1 MSSKK
6 IRLTILLIPVLIV
19 CANLIMHNIHLNPHR
34 HHYHTER
41 VFISL
46 NLMLAPTTIN
56 SALSSDGRWIPPAWP
71 TFGVHRPLRFRLTQN
86 NIEFTQAVEPYLLGT
101 FNVRFGNAV
110 LRDYTA
116 RFEFEKLTTLQR
128 TFLLPPLYNCG
139 VSVSDDGIYIVWFKF
154 DEPVAGVVAV
164 KDYVY
169 RLGISSSYS
178 TGVSWIA
185 VKTSNDPDDVCL
197 GIGGNINGQLTRL
210 YDGAGYSFNNFD
222 LQESENAFVRSL
234 FFLSDNQAMTDMFVR
249 TGLWTGAETI
259 DFRERLRFI
268 ENNGIMY
275 MGFVAHLYG
284 RDFKCLAEHGVSIV
298 RIDPIHDV

>member
-1 MSSKK
+1 MEVRMSSKK
-6 IRLTILLIPVLIV
+6 IRRAILLILVLIV

-56 SALSSDGRWIPPAWP
+56 SALSPYGRWIPPAWP
-71 TFGVHRPLRFRLTQN
+71 TFGIHRPLQFRLTQN
-86 NIEFTQAVEPYLLGT
+86 NIEFTQAVEPFLMGI
-101 FNVRFGNAV
+101 FDVRFGNAT

-116 RFEFEKLTTLQR
+116 RFEVEYLTTPQH
-128 TFLLPPLYNCG
+128 TFLLPPSYTCLT
-139 VSVSDDGIYIVWFKF
+139 SVSDDEIYIVWVRF
-154 DEPVAGVVAV
+154 DEPLAGAVAV
-164 KDYVY
+164 GDYVH
-169 RLGISSSYS
+169 RLGISSLYP

-197 GIGGNINGQLTRL
+197 GIGGNINSQLHRL
-210 YDGAGYSFNNFD
+210 GYSFYNFD

-249 TGLWTGAETI
+249 TGLWAGAETI

-284 RDFKCLAEHGVSIV
+284 RDIKCLAERGASIV
-298 RIDPIHDV
+298 RISPIHDV